1 MEIEPCTLYFRC
13 CVAARCTKTWI
24 LFVVGALG
32 KVPLGPGDQKAS
44 DEENLKVGDAKV
56 NCGVAMECGDSA
68 FSVHL
73 YTGRENTDMAKMC
86 VNGK

>member
-1 MEIEPCTLYFRC
+1 MGPLE
-13 CVAARCTKTWI
+13 
-24 LFVVGALG
+24 
-32 KVPLGPGDQKAS
+32 KVPLGPGEKRDS
-44 DEENLKVGDAKV
+44 DLKVGEAKA